1 MKIIISPAKKMQ
13 VDADSFLPQSQP
25 EFITEASELLA
36 FLKTRT
42 KDELTAIW
50 QASPKIVD
58 SALQQLDALDL
69 NQAQTPAIM
78 AFTGIQYQYMAPDV
92 LPQAALDYLQDHLR
106 ILSGLYG
113 SLRPFD
119 AISPYRLEL
128 QSKLTGFKYYSLY
141 DYWQDKV
148 YQSLYT
154 DNDVVVN
161 LASSEYSR
169 LLKPFVKKNQRLVDI
184 VFQENKHGKWRTAAT
199 HAKMSRGDMVRFMAE
214 RAVTDAEELKN
225 FADFGY
231 EFCPQA
237 STPAKFVF
245 RTDYDFKRK

>member
-78 AFTGIQYQYMAPDV
+78 AFIGIQYQYMAPDV
-92 LPQAALDYLQDHLR
+92 LPQDSLDYLQEHLR

-128 QSKLTGFKYYSLY
+128 QSKLTGFKYYSLCL
-141 DYWQDKV
+141 
-148 YQSLYT
+148 LYT
-154 DNDVVVN
+154 SPSPRD
-161 LASSEYSR
+161 
-169 LLKPFVKKNQRLVDI
+169 
-184 VFQENKHGKWRTAAT
+184 
-199 HAKMSRGDMVRFMAE
+199 
-214 RAVTDAEELKN
+214 
-225 FADFGY
+225 
-231 EFCPQA
+231 
-237 STPAKFVF
+237 
-245 RTDYDFKRK
+245 

>member
-58 SALQQLDALDL
+58 SALQQLDALSL
-69 NQAQTPAIM
+69 KTAQTPAIM
-78 AFTGIQYQYMAPDV
+78 AFIGIQYQYMAPDV
-92 LPQAALDYLQDHLR
+92 LPQDSLDYLQDHLR

-148 YQSLYT
+148 YQSLYA

-169 LLKPFVKKNQRLVDI
+169 LLKPFVTKNQRLIDI
-184 VFQENKHGKWRTAAT
+184 VFQENKNGRWRTAAT

-214 RAVTDAEELKN
+214 RAVTDAEELKD

-245 RTDYDFKRK
+245 RTDYDFKRR